1 MRFSDFSI
9 QPPVARAAT
18 ATKASK
24 ARALPKF
31 WVSICSYK
39 KQPVKKNW
47 GRILDLAWLKLAVA
61 ALQKVCSLTLSLLII
76 ALSDIVL
83 IENGNHNLNYPE
95 ET

>member
-1 MRFSDFSI
+1 M
-9 QPPVARAAT
+9 AG
-18 ATKASK
+18 KAPK
-24 ARALPKF
+24 AWALPRF
-31 WVSICSYK
+31 WVSIRSYN
-39 KQPVKKNW
+39 KQPVIKIW
-47 GRILDLAWLKLAVA
+47 VEYWAFLAWLKLAVA